1 VNLIETLYSL
11 SMTVARPVL
20 PLAGAV
26 SPRLS
31 SAAAGWRSSAVAI
44 RQWASAHRD
53 PDRPLLWLHGSSAGE
68 IAGGAPVVRE
78 LRRRTPDLQI
88 LVTHFSPSGAAA
100 AEALQPDLVAY
111 LPFDSMSEVGR
122 VLDAVAPD
130 AVVFAKLD
138 VWPGLTRAAE
148 HRGIPLGM
156 INATVRPSSSRLGP
170 LARRLLTPAYCR
182 LGAVGAVSDA
192 DEERLAALG
201 VEPGVI
207 RVTGDAAFDEALVR
221 LDGSTAAARRLAPR
235 HPERVRLV
243 AGSTWPEDDQVL
255 LGAVRELRD
264 DGVEIDLVLVPHQPT
279 EHAVRALTALC
290 AQALVRAPRIWS
302 AGDRDPAAG
311 ALIVDSVG
319 LLADLYAEG
328 DIAWV
333 GGGFGSSGLHS
344 VLEPAAAGIPILFG
358 PRYERFEGVD
368 LTRLGAADVVR
379 PETAARTLHTL
390 VRDAELRGE
399 MGRRARAY
407 AERGRGAATAGADLV
422 AGLMLRTSP
431 SGAE

>member
-1 VNLIETLYSL
+1 
-11 SMTVARPVL
+11 
-20 PLAGAV
+20 
-26 SPRLS
+26 
-31 SAAAGWRSSAVAI
+31 
-44 RQWASAHRD
+44 
-53 PDRPLLWLHGSSAGE
+53 
-68 IAGGAPVVRE
+68 
-78 LRRRTPDLQI
+78 
-88 LVTHFSPSGAAA
+88 
-100 AEALQPDLVAY
+100 
-111 LPFDSMSEVGR
+111 
-122 VLDAVAPD
+122 
-130 AVVFAKLD
+130 
-138 VWPGLTRAAE
+138 
-148 HRGIPLGM
+148 
-156 INATVRPSSSRLGP
+156 
-170 LARRLLTPAYCR
+170 
-182 LGAVGAVSDA
+182 
-192 DEERLAALG
+192 
-201 VEPGVI
+201 
-207 RVTGDAAFDEALVR
+207 
-221 LDGSTAAARRLAPR
+221 
-235 HPERVRLV
+235 
-243 AGSTWPEDDQVL
+243 
-255 LGAVRELRD
+255 
-264 DGVEIDLVLVPHQPT
+264 VEIDLVLVPHQPT

-407 AERGRGAATAGADLV
+407 AERGRGAAAAGADLV